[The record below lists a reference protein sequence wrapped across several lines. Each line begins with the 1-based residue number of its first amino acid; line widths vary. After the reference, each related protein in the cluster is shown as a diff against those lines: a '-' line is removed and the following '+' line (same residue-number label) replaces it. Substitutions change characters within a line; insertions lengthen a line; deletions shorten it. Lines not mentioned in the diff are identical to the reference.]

1 MLISEKITLFIAA
14 WMVVVFFV
22 TIDAILEVFFVLI
35 FIGFLIVKVFTDRFT
50 LANLRF
56 RMNIIIFVFFII
68 FIFLIGKKIISFLSI

>member
-50 LANLRF
+50 LTNLRF
-56 RMNIIIFVFFII
+56 RMNILIFVFFVV

>member
-14 WMVVVFFV
+14 WMVFVFFV
-22 TIDAILEVFFVLI
+22 TIDSIFEIFFVLI

-50 LANLRF
+50 PTSLRT
-56 RMNIIIFVFFII
+56 RMNIFIFLFFIV